1 MGLIHDLKLLRWQWR
16 DRYGRFHILN
26 SIWRLTPGEL
36 GFHWRARYI
45 PRYFAAAGEDIRIHE
60 GVRFRGVHK
69 ITCGDRVEIGVDNFL
84 QASGG
89 LTLGNRVMLGPGV
102 MIWTVNHR
110 FTDPDV
116 PIAEQGYDYDPVV
129 IEDDVWIGAGSF
141 IMPGVHLPRGCIV
154 SARSVVAKKRY
165 TPWSILAG
173 YPARVIGKRK
183 SESEPA
189 AADGAE
195 SPPPGGE
202 ESRNG

>member
-16 DRYGRFHILN
+16 DRYGRFHLLN
-26 SIWRLTPGEL
+26 AVWRLTPGEL

-45 PRYFAAAGEDIRIHE
+45 PRYFASAGRDIRIHE

-69 ITCGDRVEIGVDNFL
+69 IHCGDQVEIGVDNFL

-89 LTLGNRVMLGPGV
+89 LTLGDRVMLGPNV

-110 FTDPDV
+110 FADPEK
-116 PIAEQGYDYDPVV
+116 PIAEQGFDYDPVV
-129 IEDDVWIGAGSF
+129 IEDDVWIGAGAF

-165 TPWSILAG
+165 PSWAILAG
-173 YPARVIGKRK
+173 YPARVIGKR
-183 SESEPA
+183 EPPA
-189 AADGAE
+189 TETSGGETPAT
-195 SPPPGGE
+195 SPPDE
-202 ESRNG
+202 EGA